1 MKPRKREHKII
12 LLATLTKREL
22 TARRKSAEATADD
35 RAIWW
40 KAGHWPEGYTERDAR
55 IKDAIARTASDRVR
69 MIDRALDRKV
79 QLKAL
84 GVITKDPARAPEIY
98 PPGSMWKFRSGG
110 GYFRYCEVT
119 EPKYIKPPADMP
131 GPVVYVS
138 TRTPHRTSIYGQIE
152 SAGFISI
159 ALLVPFTDMKD
170 DLNTLADL
178 ERVQRE
184 GAERSQFWY
193 GVYKNAERMA
203 AA

>member
-12 LLATLTKREL
+12 LLATLAGREL

-40 KAGHWPEGYTERDAR
+40 EAGHWPDGYTERDAR
-55 IKDAIARTASDRVR
+55 IKDGIARTAGDLVR
-69 MIDRALDRKV
+69 MIDRAFDRKA
-79 QLKAL
+79 QLKVL
-84 GVITKDPARAPEIY
+84 GAITKDQARVPEIY
-98 PPGSMWKFRSGG
+98 PPGSMWKFRSEYGH
-110 GYFRYCEVT
+110 FRYCEVT

-138 TRTPHRTSIYGQIE
+138 TKTPHRTSIYGQIE
-152 SAGFISI
+152 GAGFIPV
-159 ALLVPFTDMKD
+159 ALLVPFTDTKD

-184 GAERSQFWY
+184 GVERSQFWY
-193 GVYKNAERMA
+193 EVYKNAEQMA